1 MVIHATPLQ
10 QAQVLR
16 LRDDLEDMAQNSMH
30 IPYNQTLQMAITSC
44 HVVQWGSLIS
54 TASEEVVAVLHSA
67 GVVLRHHDTVYL
79 RPAEIAE
86 LVMQLLPGGMEDSTR
101 KLQKVEEELALL
113 TAQNLKHDT
122 SARRWT
128 NGLLSVGFV
137 ILASQLGA
145 FIWLTWW
152 ELSWDVMEPF
162 GYVIQLFYSLVAY
175 SYFMATRGV
184 FDLDPMRRSWHM
196 HFKKR
201 SAREERFDEGRYE
214 HLHRLRDR
222 YRRHVL
228 QGAATGTEDGTLG
241 RAAGWQQQ
249 WRQQQRKQQ
258 RRWQQQRKRSSSGDH
273 TS

>member
-30 IPYNQTLQMAITSC
+30 IPYNQTLQMAITSGAAC
-44 HVVQWGSLIS
+44 SS
-54 TASEEVVAVLHSA
+54 AEAEELVAALHSA

-201 SAREERFDEGRYE
+201 SAREERFDEGRAPPPAP
-214 HLHRLRDR
+214 RTAPWGDR
-222 YRRHVL
+222 SHSERTRGRRTPTAWRGVTDVL
-228 QGAATGTEDGTLG
+228 LGGSSTGGGGGGGSRGGGA
-241 RAAGWQQQ
+241 
-249 WRQQQRKQQ
+249 
-258 RRWQQQRKRSSSGDH
+258 SSGDH